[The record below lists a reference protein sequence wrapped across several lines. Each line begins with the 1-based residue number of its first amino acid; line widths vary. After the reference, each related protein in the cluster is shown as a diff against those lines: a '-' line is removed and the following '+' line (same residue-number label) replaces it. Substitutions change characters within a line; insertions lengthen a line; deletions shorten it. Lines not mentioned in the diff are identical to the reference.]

1 MRIRGKCLSIA
12 FAFCACVSFAGS
24 IPLEREAWECVNP
37 LGGDFTNG
45 TYVSLHS
52 AAQGFELAK
61 GVPVSSNAV
70 VEAAFTPGR
79 VEGTGFKVAG
89 VSLYETAGRFWHLAL
104 VESPAQYRY
113 CELSEMRDGR
123 WLAHKDLKMEV
134 NEKHGQWKTGE
145 KYRLRLE
152 LDGKGAEGTVRGE
165 DGRLVFRCRFA
176 LKPGAVGCGRP
187 AIKCHSLA
195 GVFSEVRAEH
205 GEAVGREYPPDE
217 VRPRSGCPSR
227 GDCLQFAE
235 RRVKDNAPYQSASFY
250 RTIRDADG
258 RWWFVDPDGKRFFLN
273 GIGMVNHAGHHS
285 AALGYA
291 PYARAV
297 QRKYP
302 TTEDWATN
310 TLARLKSWGFNM
322 LSSSDGVLLRRGMPH
337 ADVLAMGQS
346 FSECGDEFD
355 ILPGDGGPCSG
366 FPNVFHPKWEAYC
379 RFIARKCVANK
390 TDRWVLGWYIDN
402 ELAWWGDRR
411 KFRSSPSRGLF
422 DACARKSL
430 AQTARKALDAFLKE
444 RGIASP
450 EAATEDVTRAFI
462 RLIARRY
469 FETAARAIREAD
481 PNHLVLGCRFAG
493 LPSSD
498 PVVWE
503 ECGRFCDVV
512 SVNTYPL
519 VDLDRGIALNGLDKK
534 ARPIAEEIAERAKLA
549 GKPLIVTEWSF
560 VALDSGLPCLHGAGQ
575 RFFTQRERAQ
585 ATSILARTLYALPGC
600 AGYVYFMWSDLPK
613 VGKHGEKS
621 ENCNYGLVD
630 ANDNPWPEQVAALSE
645 VQNNPAK
652 WRSAP
657 LPIDRPVVKPT
668 ASAVAKAFKVS
679 GSEFRVSGSESNP
692 HSVPRFVCGEDG
704 AFELSNGLVSLKGK
718 RGEEG
723 VSVDDTGVFT
733 ASIRDYARGSMW
745 WSGASEVVDVR
756 GGVKD
761 DVGEMEVTFRGKTAA
776 GRFDMVERFYVPQGR
791 PFFLVELR
799 SIANR
804 GDKTLPVDAAFFRLL
819 PRKAEGTHAAKGDA
833 DLEPPKDGQPTPIP
847 PQLWRPWRMGAWVL
861 PDGTCLALAAP
872 RLTDVGIRF
881 FKDRSLHA
889 DAMWRC
895 PYTKLASGA
904 EYKPENHPFVFGWRS
919 ASEAT
924 LEALSSDIQKALT
937 KTGPVE

>member
-1 MRIRGKCLSIA
+1 MSKRAKMMRFREICLTVALALYAS
-12 FAFCACVSFAGS
+12 VSFAGA

-45 TYVSLHS
+45 TYVSMHS
-52 AAQGFELAK
+52 AAQGFEIAK

-79 VEGTGFKVAG
+79 ADGTGFKTAG
-89 VSLYETAGRFWHLAL
+89 VSLYETNGRFWHLAL
-104 VESPAQYRY
+104 VESPAKYRY
-113 CELSEMRDGR
+113 FELSEMRDGR
-123 WLAHKDLKMEV
+123 WLAHKDLKVEI

-152 LDGKGAEGTVRGE
+152 MDGKGVEGTVCGE

-195 GVFSEVRAEH
+195 GVFLWVRVEH
-205 GEAVGREYPPDE
+205 GAAVATERDHPAVIAVATERDPPT
-217 VRPRSGCPSR
+217 
-227 GDCLQFAE
+227 A
-235 RRVKDNAPYQSASFY
+235 FY
-250 RTIRDADG
+250 RTIRDGEG

-302 TTEDWATN
+302 TLEDWATN

-322 LSSSDGVLLRRGMPH
+322 LSSSASELLRRGMPH

-355 ILPGDGGPCSG
+355 ILPGDGGPCAG

-379 RFIARKCVANK
+379 RFVARKCAANRN
-390 TDRWVLGWYIDN
+390 DRWVLGWYIDN

-411 KFRSSPSRGLF
+411 KFRASPSRGLF
-422 DACARKSL
+422 DACARKS
-430 AQTARKALDAFLKE
+430 QGRHTARRALDAFLKE
-444 RGIASP
+444 RGLSSP
-450 EAATEDVTRAFI
+450 EATAEDATREFI
-462 RLIARRY
+462 RLVARRY

-493 LPSSD
+493 LPTSD

-534 ARPIAEEIAERAKLA
+534 ARPIADEIAERAALA

-575 RFFTQRERAQ
+575 RFFTQKERAE
-585 ATSILARTLYALPGC
+585 ATSILSRTLYALPGC

-613 VGKHGEKS
+613 VGKHGERS

-630 ANDNPWPEQVAALSE
+630 ANDDPWPEQVAALSE

-652 WRSAP
+652 WRCSP
-657 LPIDRPVVKPT
+657 LPPDRPVVKPT
-668 ASAVAKAFKVS
+668 ASAVARAAVCRNAQCRFK
-679 GSEFRVSGSESNP
+679 R
-692 HSVPRFVCGEDG
+692 GEDG
-704 AFELSNGLVSLKGK
+704 AFELSNGLVSLAG
-718 RGEEG
+718 RMGGEN
-723 VSVDDTGVFT
+723 VSVDGTGMFSP
-733 ASIRDYARGSMW
+733 SIREYARGSMW
-745 WSGASEVVDVR
+745 WSSAPEVVDVR

-761 DVGEMEVTFRGKTAA
+761 GLGVMEVTFRGKTATGA
-776 GRFDMVERFYVPQGR
+776 FEMVEKFYLPEGS
-791 PFFLVELR
+791 PFFLVEVCR
-799 SIANR
+799 IVNR
-804 GDKTLPVDAAFFRLL
+804 GERALPVDMAFFRLV
-819 PRKAEGTHAAKGDA
+819 PRDRDGVKVAKGDDA
-833 DLEPPKDGQPTPIP
+833 LEPPKEDQPTPIP
-847 PQLWRPWRMGAWVL
+847 PQLWRPWRAAAWEL
-861 PDGTCLALAAP
+861 PDGTCLGLVTPHRTGVDITFWKDKNLHPDACVRLSRTEIAP
-872 RLTDVGIRF
+872 
-881 FKDRSLHA
+881 
-889 DAMWRC
+889 
-895 PYTKLASGA
+895 SGSF
-904 EYKPENHPFVFGWRS
+904 EVPDHPFVAGACCPSGADAWHRVCAAFR
-919 ASEAT
+919 EC
-924 LEALSSDIQKALT
+924 
-937 KTGPVE
+937 VR

>member
-1 MRIRGKCLSIA
+1 MFNRTKTMHIREKCLSVA
-12 FAFCACVSFAGS
+12 FALCACMSFAGS

-52 AAQGFELAK
+52 AAQGLEIAK
-61 GVPVSSNAV
+61 GVPVSSNAT
-70 VEAAFTPGR
+70 VEAVFTPSR
-79 VEGTGFKVAG
+79 IEGQGFKVAG
-89 VSLYETAGRFWHLAL
+89 VSLYEMTGRFWHLAL
-104 VESPAQYRY
+104 VESPAKYRY
-113 CELSEMRDGR
+113 FELSEMRDGR

-152 LDGKGAEGTVRGE
+152 MDGKGVEGTVRSE

-176 LKPGAVGCGRP
+176 LKFGAVGCERP

-195 GVFSEVRAEH
+195 GVFSEVWAEH
-205 GEAVGREYPPDE
+205 GAAVGGPGLVCTEDVTKPVP
-217 VRPRSGCPSR
+217 
-227 GDCLQFAE
+227 LTT
-235 RRVKDNAPYQSASFY
+235 NFY

-302 TTEDWATN
+302 TVEDWATN
-310 TLARLKSWGFNM
+310 TLTRLKSWGFNM
-322 LSSSDGVLLRRGMPH
+322 LSSSSGELLRRGMPH

-355 ILPGDGGPCSG
+355 ILSSDGGPCTG

-379 RFIARKCVANK
+379 RFVARKCVANRN
-390 TDRWVLGWYIDN
+390 DRWVLGWYIDN

-411 KFRSSPSRGLF
+411 KFRTSPSRGLF
-422 DACARKSL
+422 DACARKSPSH
-430 AQTARKALDAFLKE
+430 TARKELDAFLKE

-450 EAATEDVTRAFI
+450 EAATEDVTREFI

-493 LPSSD
+493 LPTSD
-498 PVVWE
+498 PVVWK

-534 ARPIAEEIAERAKLA
+534 ARPIADEIAECAKLA

-560 VALDSGLPCLHGAGQ
+560 VALDSGLPCMHGAGQ
-575 RFFTQRERAQ
+575 RFFTQHERAQ

-630 ANDNPWPEQVAALSE
+630 ANDDPWPEQVAALSE
-645 VQNNPAK
+645 VQNNPTK
-652 WRSAP
+652 WRFVP
-657 LPIDRPVVKPT
+657 LPPDRPVVKPT
-668 ASAVAKAFKVS
+668 ASAVAKAFEVS
-679 GSEFRVSGSESNP
+679 GSKSNP
-692 HSVPRFVCGEDG
+692 QHAPRFACGEDG
-704 AFELSNGLVSLKGK
+704 AFELSNGIVSLKGK
-718 RGEEG
+718 TGDDG
-723 VSVDDTGVFT
+723 ISVDGVGSFSP
-733 ASIRDYARGSMW
+733 SIREYARGSMW
-745 WSGASEVVDVR
+745 WSVASEVVNVR
-756 GGVKD
+756 GDVKD
-761 DVGEMEVTFRGKTAA
+761 RLGVMEVMFRGKTAA
-776 GRFDMVERFYVPQGR
+776 GIFEMVEKFYLPEGS
-791 PFFLVELR
+791 PFFLAEVR
-799 SIANR
+799 MIANK
-804 GDKTLPVDAAFFRLL
+804 GDRTLPVDMAFFRLM
-819 PRKAEGTHAAKGDA
+819 PRDREGVKVAKSDDA
-833 DLEPPKDGQPTPIP
+833 LEPPKEGQPTPIP
-847 PQLWRPWRMGAWVL
+847 PQLWRPWRAAAWEL
-861 PDGTCLALAAP
+861 PDGTSLGLVTP
-872 RLTDVGIRF
+872 HRTGVDITF
-881 FKDRSLHA
+881 WKDKSLHS
-889 DAMWRC
+889 DACVRF
-895 PYTKLASGA
+895 SRA
-904 EYKPENHPFVFGWRS
+904 EIAPDQTFEVPGRPFVAG
-919 ASEAT
+919 ACCP
-924 LEALSSDIQKALT
+924 
-937 KTGPVE
+937 TGRDAWHRICSTVRACVR

>member
-1 MRIRGKCLSIA
+1 MERKVLFSLGAALCISAA
-12 FAFCACVSFAGS
+12 FADI

-52 AAQGFELAK
+52 AAQGFEIAK

-79 VEGTGFKVAG
+79 IEGSGFKVAG
-89 VSLYETAGRFWHLAL
+89 VSLYETTGRFWHLAL
-104 VESPAQYRY
+104 VESPAKYRY

-123 WLAHKDLKMEV
+123 WLAHKDLKVEI

-152 LDGKGAEGTVRGE
+152 MDGKGVEGTVRGE

-187 AIKCHSLA
+187 AIKCSSLA
-195 GVFSEVRAEH
+195 GVFSEVCAEH
-205 GEAVGREYPPDE
+205 GEVVE
-217 VRPRSGCPSR
+217 VEAKPMSC
-227 GDCLQFAE
+227 DT
-235 RRVKDNAPYQSASFY
+235 SFY
-250 RTIRDADG
+250 RTVRDDDG

-291 PYARAV
+291 PYAKAV

-310 TLARLKSWGFNM
+310 TLARLESWGFNM
-322 LSSSDGVLLRRGMPH
+322 LSSSAGVLLRRGMPH

-379 RFIARKCVANK
+379 RYVARKCAANRN
-390 TDRWVLGWYIDN
+390 DRWVLGWYIDN

-411 KFRSSPSRGLF
+411 KFRSPPSRGLF
-422 DACARKSL
+422 DACARKSPEH
-430 AQTARKALDAFLKE
+430 TARKALDAFLKE

-450 EAATEDVTRAFI
+450 DAATENVTREFV
-462 RLIARRY
+462 RLVARRY
-469 FETAARAIREAD
+469 FETATRAIRDAD

-519 VDLDRGIALNGLDKK
+519 VDLDRGIALNGMDEK
-534 ARPIAEEIAERAKLA
+534 ARPVADEMVERTKMA
-549 GKPLIVTEWSF
+549 GKPFIVTEWSF
-560 VALDSGLPCLHGAGQ
+560 VALDSCLPCMHGAGQ

-585 ATSILARTLYALPGC
+585 ATSILARTLYALPEC

-613 VGKHGEKS
+613 VGKRGEKS

-630 ANDNPWPEQVAALSE
+630 ANDDPWSEQVAALSE
-645 VQNNPAK
+645 VQNNPSK
-652 WRSAP
+652 WRYAS
-657 LPIDRPVVKPT
+657 LPPDKPVVKPM
-668 ASAVAKAFKVS
+668 AGVVARAAIAHGSPCSFKR
-679 GSEFRVSGSESNP
+679 GD
-692 HSVPRFVCGEDG
+692 DG
-704 AFELSNGLVSLKGK
+704 TFELSNGLVCLKGK
-718 RGEEG
+718 TGEEG
-723 VSVDDTGVFT
+723 VSVDGVGVFT
-733 ASIRDYARGSMW
+733 PSIREYARGSMW
-745 WSGASEVVDVR
+745 WSVASATKDVR
-756 GGVKD
+756 GGVRD
-761 DVGEMEVTFRGKTAA
+761 GLGVMEVTFHGKTAA
-776 GRFDMVERFYVPQGR
+776 GAFEIVERFYLPQGR
-791 PFFLVELR
+791 PFFLVELL

-804 GDKTLPVDAAFFRLL
+804 GDKILPVDAAFFRLL
-819 PRKAEGTHAAKGDA
+819 PRNAEGVRAAKGDA
-833 DLEPPKDGQPTPIP
+833 DLEPPKEGQPTPIP
-847 PQLWRPWRMGAWVL
+847 PQLWRPWRRGAWVL
-861 PDGTCLALAAP
+861 QDGSCLALAAP
-872 RLTDVGIRF
+872 RLTDVDIRF
-881 FKDRSLHA
+881 YKNRSLHP
-889 DAMWRC
+889 DAIWRC
-895 PYTKLASGA
+895 PRIELAPGEEFS
-904 EYKPENHPFVFGWRS
+904 PETRPFVFGWHS
-919 ASEAT
+919 ANEDA
-924 LEALSSDIQKALT
+924 LEDMSSDIQKAMM
-937 KTGPVE
+937 KKGNVE

>member
-1 MRIRGKCLSIA
+1 MERKVLFSLGAALCISAA
-12 FAFCACVSFAGS
+12 FAAIV
-24 IPLEREAWECVNP
+24 PLEREAWECVNP

-52 AAQGFELAK
+52 AAQGFEIAK

-79 VEGTGFKVAG
+79 IEGSGFKVAG
-89 VSLYETAGRFWHLAL
+89 VSLYETTGRFWHLAL
-104 VESPAQYRY
+104 VESPAKYRY

-123 WLAHKDLKMEV
+123 WQAHKDLKVEAS
-134 NEKHGQWKTGE
+134 EKHGQWKTGE
-145 KYRLRLE
+145 KYRLRLW

-187 AIKCHSLA
+187 AIKCYSLA
-195 GVFSEVRAEH
+195 GVFSEVSAEH
-205 GEAVGREYPPDE
+205 GDAVGREYPPDE

-227 GDCLQFAE
+227 GDCPQSAE
-235 RRVKDNAPYQSASFY
+235 RRVKDNAPYQSAGFY
-250 RTIRDADG
+250 RTVRDDDG

-291 PYARAV
+291 PYAKAV

-310 TLARLKSWGFNM
+310 TLARLESWGFNM
-322 LSSSDGVLLRRGMPH
+322 LSSSAGVLLRRGMPH
-337 ADVLAMGQS
+337 ADVLAIGEN

-379 RFIARKCVANK
+379 RYVARKCAANRN
-390 TDRWVLGWYIDN
+390 DRWVLGWYIDN

-411 KFRSSPSRGLF
+411 KFRSPPSRGLF
-422 DACARKSL
+422 DACARKSPEH
-430 AQTARKALDAFLKE
+430 TARKALDAFLKE

-450 EAATEDVTRAFI
+450 DAATENVTREFV
-462 RLIARRY
+462 RLVARRY
-469 FETAARAIREAD
+469 FETATRAIRDAD

-498 PVVWE
+498 PIVWE

-534 ARPIAEEIAERAKLA
+534 ARPIADEISERAKIA
-549 GKPLIVTEWSF
+549 AKPVVVTEWSF
-560 VALDSGLPCLHGAGQ
+560 VALDSGLPCMHGAGQ

-585 ATSILARTLYALPGC
+585 ATSILSRTLYALPEC

-613 VGKHGEKS
+613 VGKNGEKS

-630 ANDNPWPEQVAALSE
+630 ANDDPWPEQVAALSE

-652 WRSAP
+652 WRYAP
-657 LPIDRPVVKPT
+657 LPPDKPVVKPT
-668 ASAVAKAFKVS
+668 AGAVAKAAVAHGSPCSFKR
-679 GSEFRVSGSESNP
+679 GD
-692 HSVPRFVCGEDG
+692 DG
-704 AFELSNGLVSLKGK
+704 AFELSNGLVCLKGK
-718 RGEEG
+718 TGEEG
-723 VSVDDTGVFT
+723 VSVDGTGVFT
-733 ASIRDYARGSMW
+733 ASIREYARGSMW
-745 WSGASEVVDVR
+745 WSVASEVVDVR
-756 GGVKD
+756 GGVRD
-761 DVGEMEVTFRGKTAA
+761 GLGVMEVTFRGRTAA
-776 GRFDMVERFYVPQGR
+776 GAFDIVDKFYLPAGSRFFLAEVCRIANKGGRTLPFDM
-791 PFFLVELR
+791 
-799 SIANR
+799 
-804 GDKTLPVDAAFFRLL
+804 AFFRLM
-819 PRKAEGTHAAKGDA
+819 PRDREGVKVAKGDDA
-833 DLEPPKDGQPTPIP
+833 LEPPKEGQPTPIP
-847 PQLWRPWRMGAWVL
+847 PQLWRPWRAAAWEL
-861 PDGTCLALAAP
+861 PDGTCLGLVGP
-872 RLTDVGIRF
+872 RRLGVDVSFWKDKSFHPDAYARF
-881 FKDRSLHA
+881 SR
-889 DAMWRC
+889 
-895 PYTKLASGA
+895 T
-904 EYKPENHPFVFGWRS
+904 EIKPGESFDVPDHPFVAGACCRGGLESWRKVC
-919 ASEAT
+919 
-924 LEALSSDIQKALT
+924 DYFRHGFVQ
-937 KTGPVE
+937 